1 MAKELPGL
9 PRKDKRGL
17 LLVKAKERKKIGKG
31 ILFLQWRENNLEI
44 TMIGCTLVDLLLLLV
59 GIVM

>member
-44 TMIGCTLVDLLLLLV
+44 TMIGRTLVDLLLLLV